1 MSVEIGDSVLIYGR
15 PGILY
20 DFGTVRGFDGDK
32 VEVQFT
38 DGHTELIER
47 SRVGKA
53 PTRSRGARSYA
64 SRKNRKNRKNR
75 KSRRNSRRSR
85 RN

>member
-1 MSVEIGDSVLIYGR
+1 MSLMIGDAVLIYNR
-15 PGILY
+15 PGNILF

-32 VEVQFT
+32 VEVQFA
-38 DGHTELIER
+38 DGHTELVER

-53 PTRSRGARSYA
+53 PTRSRGARSYVSRRNRK
-64 SRKNRKNRKNR
+64 SRKNR
-75 KSRRNSRRSR
+75 RRSR

>member
-1 MSVEIGDSVLIYGR
+1 MSLEIGDAVLIYGR
-15 PGILY
+15 PGNILF

-32 VEVQFT
+32 VEVLFA
-38 DGHTELIER
+38 DGHIELIER
-47 SRVGKA
+47 SKVGKA

-64 SRKNRKNRKNR
+64 SRKSRKNRKNRKNR
-75 KSRRNSRRSR
+75 RRSR